1 MKEFAKDILAMEQ
14 KLAAKEIQ
22 PESARETAKLM
33 EEQEEVKV
41 GGLFSAKASAPSG
54 KPQAASS
61 KP

>member
-22 PESARETAKLM
+22 PEPELVTTAKPM
-33 EEQEEVKV
+33 EAEEEVKV
-41 GGLFSAKASAPSG
+41 GGLFSAKASAPG